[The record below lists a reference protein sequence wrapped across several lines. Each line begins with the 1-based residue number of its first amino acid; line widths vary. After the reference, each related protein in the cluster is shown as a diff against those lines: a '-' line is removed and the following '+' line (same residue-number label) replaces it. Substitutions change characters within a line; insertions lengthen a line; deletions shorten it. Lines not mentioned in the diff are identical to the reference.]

1 MTTLKQLGPC
11 VLALICGMTLGC
23 GDSASRPATIAVS
36 GSVMYQGKPVEGAE
50 VVFWGKNA
58 PKDASGVTDKDGKF
72 TLSMFEPND
81 GCLPGENVVIVTKK
95 DSSKSAAPA
104 VTPEQMLSDPT
115 ALAKAGSQQSSSK
128 EAGPKM
134 LIPEKYSSKSTTPLK
149 ADVSASNN
157 SFPFT
162 LTD

>member
-1 MTTLKQLGPC
+1 MTSLKQLGRC
-11 VLALICGMTLGC
+11 VLAVICGVTLGC
-23 GDSASRPATIAVS
+23 GGGNSRPATVAVS
-36 GSVMYQGKPVEGAE
+36 GSVMYDGKPVEGAE

-81 GCLPGENVVIVTKK
+81 GCLPGENVVVITKK
-95 DSSKSAAPA
+95 DSSAAAP
-104 VTPEQMLSDPT
+104 VITPDQMLNDPT
-115 ALAKAGSQQSSSK
+115 AMAKAAAQQSKNKSS
-128 EAGPKM
+128 GPKS
-134 LIPEKYSSKSTTPLK
+134 LIPEKYSSKSSSPLK
-149 ADVSASNN
+149 ADVSATNN

>member
-1 MTTLKQLGPC
+1 MISLKQLGPC

-23 GDSASRPATIAVS
+23 GDGASRPATIAVS

-58 PKDASGVTDKDGKF
+58 PKDAAGVTDKDGKF

-81 GCLPGENVVIVTKK
+81 GCLPGENVVVITKK
-95 DSSKSAAPA
+95 DSSAAAPA
-104 VTPEQMLSDPT
+104 VTPEQMLSDPA
-115 ALAKAGSQQSSSK
+115 ALAKAAAQQSTSK
-128 EAGPKM
+128 DAGPKA
-134 LIPEKYSSKSTTPLK
+134 LIPEKYASKTSTPLK
-149 ADVSASNN
+149 AEVSATNN